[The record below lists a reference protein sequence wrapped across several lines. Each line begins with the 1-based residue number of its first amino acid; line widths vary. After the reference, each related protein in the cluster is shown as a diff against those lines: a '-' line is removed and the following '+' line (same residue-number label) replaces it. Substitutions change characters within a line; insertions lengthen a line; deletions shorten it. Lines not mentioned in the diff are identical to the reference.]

1 MSAINPQTKI
11 NVQLKFPGIEK
22 AYSGVLFSKKSIPP
36 YCEYD
41 ENKIIQKPKNMR
53 MNCNLSVRT
62 MAENP
67 PVKAYAKD
75 RLAPN
80 NKAQIWGMSHK

>member
-1 MSAINPQTKI
+1 MSAINPHTKI

-22 AYSGVLFSKKSIPP
+22 AYSGVLFNKKSIPP

-41 ENKIIQKPKNMR
+41 ENKMIPNPKNMR

-62 MAENP
+62 IAENP

-75 RLAPN
+75 RLTPKS
-80 NKAQIWGMSHK
+80 KAQKCGMSHR